1 MTDKDEQIEE
11 MKASEAAQEEG
22 AAAEEE
28 NVDANVFNQQ
38 NELVETVDEQRF
50 TCTHPQDRGGHIV
63 YKCKGM
69 DD

>member
-1 MTDKDEQIEE
+1 MDKEEQIEE
-11 MKASEAAQEEG
+11 KKASEAQQEE
-22 AAAEEE
+22 AAAEDD

-38 NELVETVDEQRF
+38 NDLVETVDEQRF

>member
-1 MTDKDEQIEE
+1 MESKDEQIEE
-11 MKASEAAQEEG
+11 KKASEAQEE
-22 AAAEEE
+22 AAADDE